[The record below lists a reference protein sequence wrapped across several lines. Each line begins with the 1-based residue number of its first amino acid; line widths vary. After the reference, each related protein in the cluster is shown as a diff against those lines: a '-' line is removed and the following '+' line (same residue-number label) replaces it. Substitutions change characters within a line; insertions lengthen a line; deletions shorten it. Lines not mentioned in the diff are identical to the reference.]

1 MDDTIILAELR
12 GIREEFR
19 AQNQQTESAVN
30 HGFIAIRQEMR
41 VGLDRL
47 NDRMTA
53 GLDDISAKMLAHERE
68 DHESEKR
75 IARIETDLLTAEKTE
90 AKRVAEASEATRRH
104 GMIAGMVAGFGVMG
118 LGKLVDW
125 FQR

>member
-1 MDDTIILAELR
+1 MDDTLLQALDRLR
-12 GIREEFR
+12 VEFR
-19 AQNQQTESAVN
+19 AQNVQTENAVN
-30 HGFIAIRQEMR
+30 QGFIAIRQEMR
-41 VGLDRL
+41 SGLDRL

-68 DHESEKR
+68 DHEAEKR
-75 IARIETDLLTAEKTE
+75 ITKIETDFLTAEKTE